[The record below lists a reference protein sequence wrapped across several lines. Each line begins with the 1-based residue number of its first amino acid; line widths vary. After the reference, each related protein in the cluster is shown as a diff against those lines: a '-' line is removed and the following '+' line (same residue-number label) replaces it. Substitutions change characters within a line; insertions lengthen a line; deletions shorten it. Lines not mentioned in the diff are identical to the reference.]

1 MLDRGRGYP
10 LDTMSLLID
19 PTHIKRYRQIAMLL
33 IRHGRGDLVRSAGM
47 DAVLD
52 EETAEGDPRAAAR
65 LADDLESMGPTFIKL
80 GQLMS
85 SRVDLL
91 SPPYIEALSRLQDDV
106 APFSFAE
113 VEEIIS
119 SELQV
124 RLSKVFPTFESTPL
138 AAASLGQVHRAT
150 LRDGREVVVKVQR
163 PGIREQ
169 VRTDMEV
176 LADLTAFLDKH
187 TDTGRRYG
195 LSQLLEE
202 FRKALVDEL
211 DYRREADN
219 LTHMREIVAEHSLIV
234 VPEPYP
240 DLTTSRVLTMEF
252 IAGKKVTELGP
263 LAQLELD
270 GAPMADQ
277 LFASYLDQV
286 LIQGVFHADPH
297 PGNVLVTTDGRL
309 VLLDI
314 GMIARLAPAVRDKLV
329 KLFLALA
336 DARPEEV
343 TRIAITLGEQLSD
356 FDQPVFARAVA
367 DLVGRTADASLADL
381 DLGAL
386 VLQLTRKAGEAG
398 LRMDPE
404 LVMLG
409 KTLLNLDQVAAT
421 LDPQFQPREALQR
434 HMAGLMKSSMGTSP
448 AAMMASLLEAKE
460 FVEELPGRVNR
471 AFDAVGSGNF
481 ELRIKAFD
489 EDEFLRGL
497 HKLANVLAAA
507 VVLASMI
514 LASALLARPS
524 ANGASVTNDI
534 ALVVFVV
541 AVVVSLAML
550 ARIAFRSRNVHTNRQ
565 L

>member
-1 MLDRGRGYP
+1 
-10 LDTMSLLID
+10 MSLRID
-19 PTHIKRYRQIAMLL
+19 SAHVKRYRQIGMLL
-33 IRHGRGDLVRSAGM
+33 LRHGRGDLVRSTGI

-52 EETAEGDPRAAAR
+52 ESPEGDPEAAAR
-65 LADDLESMGPTFIKL
+65 LAGDLEAMGPTFVKL

-85 SRVDLL
+85 SRVDLF

-113 VEEIIS
+113 VEDIVS

-124 RLSKVFPTFESTPL
+124 RLSNVFPTFESTPL

-169 VRTDMEV
+169 VREDMQV
-176 LADLTAFLDKH
+176 LADLAAFLDEH
-187 TDTGRRYG
+187 TETGRRYG

-219 LTHMREIVAEHSLIV
+219 LARMRELVAGRELIV
-234 VPEPYP
+234 VPEPHP

-252 IAGKKVTELGP
+252 VPGKKVTDLGP
-263 LAQLELD
+263 LGRLELD
-270 GAPMADQ
+270 GAPLADQ
-277 LFASYLDQV
+277 LFATYLDQV
-286 LIQGVFHADPH
+286 LVQGVFHADPH
-297 PGNVLVTTDGRL
+297 PGNVLVTPDGHL

-336 DARPEEV
+336 DARPDEV
-343 TRIAITLGEQLSD
+343 TRIAITLGERLPD
-356 FDQPVFARAVA
+356 FDEAAFSRTVA
-367 DLVGRTADASLADL
+367 DLVGRSADAALSDL

-386 VLQLTRKAGEAG
+386 VLQLTRQAGEAG

-409 KTLLNLDQVAAT
+409 KTLLNLDQVATT
-421 LDPQFQPREALQR
+421 LDPAFEPREALQR
-434 HMAGLMKSSMGTSP
+434 HMAGLMSSSMRTTP
-448 AAMMASLLEAKE
+448 AAVMASLLEAKE

-471 AFDAVGSGNF
+471 AFDAVGEGNF

-507 VVLASMI
+507 VVLAAMI

-524 ANGASVTNDI
+524 GDSASAANQI
-534 ALVVFVV
+534 AVVVFVV
-541 AVVVSLAML
+541 AVVVSLGML
-550 ARIAFRSRNVHTNRQ
+550 ARIALRSRHVHSDRRRS
-565 L
+565 

>member
-1 MLDRGRGYP
+1 
-10 LDTMSLLID
+10 MSLRIN
-19 PTHIKRYRQIAMLL
+19 PAHVTRYRQIAMLL
-33 IRHGRGDLVRSAGM
+33 LRHGRGDLVRSAGM

-52 EETAEGDPRAAAR
+52 DDTSEGDPEAAAR
-65 LADDLESMGPTFIKL
+65 LADDLEAMGPTFIKL

-106 APFSFAE
+106 APFSFEE
-113 VEEIIS
+113 VEEIIGT
-119 SELQV
+119 ELQV
-124 RLSKVFPTFESTPL
+124 RLSNLFPTFEAKPL

-163 PGIREQ
+163 PGIRER
-169 VRTDMEV
+169 VREDMEV
-176 LADLTAFLDKH
+176 LADLAGFLDKH
-187 TDTGRRYG
+187 TETGRRYG
-195 LSQLLEE
+195 LAQLLEE

-219 LTHMREIVAEHSLIV
+219 LSRMRELVAEQECIV
-234 VPEPYP
+234 VPEPFP

-252 IAGKKVTELGP
+252 IEGKKVTDLGP
-263 LAQLELD
+263 LARLELD
-270 GAPMADQ
+270 GAPLADQ
-277 LFASYLDQV
+277 LFKAYIDQV
-286 LIQGVFHADPH
+286 LVQGVFHADPH
-297 PGNVLVTTDGRL
+297 PGNVLVTPKGQL
-309 VLLDI
+309 ALLDI
-314 GMIARLAPAVRDKLV
+314 GMIARLAPAVRDKLL

-343 TRIAITLGEQLSD
+343 TRIAVTLGEKLPE
-356 FDQPVFARAVA
+356 FDEPVFGRAVA
-367 DLVGRTADASLADL
+367 DLVGRSADASLSDL
-381 DLGAL
+381 DIGAL

-421 LDPQFQPREALQR
+421 LDPTFEPREALQR
-434 HMAGLMKSSMGTSP
+434 HMADLMKSSMRTTP
-448 AAMMASLLEAKE
+448 AAVMASLLEAKE

-471 AFDAVGSGNF
+471 AFDAVGQGNF

-489 EDEFLRGL
+489 EDQFLRGL

-507 VVLASMI
+507 MVLASMI
-514 LASALLARPS
+514 LASALLAKPS
-524 ANGASVTNDI
+524 SNGASLENHV
-534 ALVVFVV
+534 ALTVFIV
-541 AVVVSLAML
+541 AVVVSLGML
-550 ARIAFRSRNVHTNRQ
+550 ARIALQSRKVRTGEHR
-565 L
+565 

>member
-1 MLDRGRGYP
+1 MFRRYP
-10 LDTMSLLID
+10 LGTMSLRIESA
-19 PTHIKRYRQIAMLL
+19 HVKRYRQIAMLMV
-33 IRHGRGDLVRSAGM
+33 RHGRGDLVRSTGM
-47 DAVLD
+47 DAALD
-52 EETAEGDPRAAAR
+52 EQTSEADPEAAAR
-65 LADDLESMGPTFIKL
+65 LADDLEAMGPTFIKL

-106 APFSFAE
+106 APFSFEE
-113 VEEIIS
+113 VEDIIS

-124 RLSKVFPTFESTPL
+124 RLSNVFPRFESTPL

-169 VRTDMEV
+169 VREDMKV
-176 LADLTAFLDKH
+176 LADLASFLDTH
-187 TDTGRRYG
+187 TETGRRYG
-195 LSQLLEE
+195 LAQLLEE

-219 LTHMREIVAEHSLIV
+219 LSRMRELVADRDLIV
-234 VPEPYP
+234 VPEPFP

-252 IAGKKVTELGP
+252 VDGKKVTDLGP
-263 LAQLELD
+263 LARLDLD
-270 GAPMADQ
+270 GAPLADQ
-277 LFASYLDQV
+277 LFAAYLDQV
-286 LIQGVFHADPH
+286 LVQGVFHADPH
-297 PGNVLVTTDGRL
+297 PGNVLVTPDGHL

-343 TRIAITLGEQLSD
+343 TRIAVTLGEQLPE
-356 FDQPVFARAVA
+356 FDEAVFSRTVA
-367 DLVGRTADASLADL
+367 DLVGRSADASLSDL
-381 DLGAL
+381 DIGAL

-421 LDPQFQPREALQR
+421 LDPGFEPREALQR
-434 HMAGLMKSSMGTSP
+434 HMAGLMKSSMRTTP

-471 AFDAVGSGNF
+471 AFDAVGQGNF

-497 HKLANVLAAA
+497 HKLANALAAA
-507 VVLASMI
+507 VVLAAMI
-514 LASALLARPS
+514 LASALLAKPS
-524 ANGASVTNDI
+524 SDGASVENHI

-541 AVVVSLAML
+541 AVVVSLGML
-550 ARIAFRSRNVHTNRQ
+550 ARIALQSRKVRTGRHR
-565 L
+565 